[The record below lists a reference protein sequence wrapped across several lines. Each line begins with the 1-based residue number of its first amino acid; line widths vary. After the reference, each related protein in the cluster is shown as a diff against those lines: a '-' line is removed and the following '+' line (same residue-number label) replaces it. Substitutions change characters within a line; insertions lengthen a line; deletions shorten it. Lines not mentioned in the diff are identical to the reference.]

1 MNKKQHE
8 LLNHIKEQ
16 ENDTVLQLL
25 YYNSD
30 TKFLILT
37 EDNKIFCVGKGRQ
50 LARILFN
57 VILEREFDLIYVNSN
72 NQVVISLKGVIL

>member
-25 YYNSD
+25 YYNFD

-37 EDNKIFCVGKGRQ
+37 EDNVLFCVGTGRQ
-50 LARILFN
+50 LVDILFD
-57 VILEREFDLIYVNSN
+57 VILEREFDIIYVNNN